1 MVNWLDLLKAEV
13 AKSNITQVA
22 SQIGYARTSVSLA
35 LNGKYVGSTDKL
47 AAAVLEAFSDR
58 FQCPHL
64 GQAITRQDCDGFSRR
79 SIPQSNASA
88 LRHWRACQ
96 ACPQARASDEEVRAH
111 A

>member
-35 LNGKYVGSTDKL
+35 LSGKYVGSTDRL
-47 AAAVLEAFSDR
+47 ATAVLKAYSDR

-64 GQAITRQDCDGFSRR
+64 GQAVTKHECNRFSLR

-96 ACPQARASDEEVRAH
+96 ACPHNCTNQEVCAH

>member
-1 MVNWLDLLKAEV
+1 MVDWLDLLKTEV

-22 SQIGYARTSVSLA
+22 NTIGYARTSVSLA

-47 AAAVLEAFSDR
+47 AAAVIEAFSDR

-64 GQAITRQDCDGFSRR
+64 KQAITKDDCLSFHTR

-96 ACPQARASDEEVRAH
+96 SCQHSHANSEVCAH